1 MSRGPTRRSFAVLT
15 SVAALLVATGARSA
29 DAPSTAAAPRSVL
42 VFAAASLKGAL
53 DTIASR
59 WTAATGHKVTLSYAG
74 SGALARQLEAGA
86 PADIFVSAD
95 QQWMD
100 YVEARSLIAAASRA
114 PLVGNALVLVAPKG
128 SGTVLRIGPG
138 FALAAALG
146 DSRLATGAP
155 QSVPVGAYARAA
167 LGSLGVWDAVADRI
181 AGADSVR
188 GALAFVA
195 RGEAR
200 LGIVYRT
207 DALSEPRVE
216 IVDTFPADSHPPI
229 VYPAALVAT
238 STSEPARAFLAYLRS
253 NEAAEVFRAEGFTL
267 PR

>member
-1 MSRGPTRRSFAVLT
+1 MSRGPTRRGFAILA
-15 SVAALLVATGARSA
+15 SAAALLIATAARSA
-29 DAPSTAAAPRSVL
+29 DAPAAAAAPRSVL
-42 VFAAASLKGAL
+42 VFAAASLKTAL
-53 DTIASR
+53 DSIASR
-59 WTAATGHKVTLSYAG
+59 WTAATGHTVKLSYAG

-100 YVEARSLIAAASRA
+100 YAEAHGLITPPSRA

-128 SGTVLRIGPG
+128 SGTALRIGPG

-146 DSRLATGAP
+146 DDRLATGAP

-167 LGSLGVWDAVADRI
+167 LGSLGVWEAVAGRI

-207 DALSEPRVE
+207 DALSEPKVE
-216 IVDTFPADSHPPI
+216 IIDTFPADSHPPI

-238 STSEPARAFLAYLRS
+238 SSSEPPRAFLAYLRS